1 MYVLSN
7 LSIVLFFCFFLSS
20 FGIKND
26 LNCHMCR
33 HEETRKSYSYQ
44 FGCFHQGP
52 RHYHPGPDL
61 ISCLRM
67 FSQLL
72 HWPFCLVST
81 QSKVLNLQALVKN
94 KNAEHFVQKAGN
106 NYHWRCEN
114 VFVFLSSTVS
124 FFQLRMMFFICYL
137 ISRFWENRDTCC
149 MSTGTH
155 SSKGPEEETF
165 MKPIKAPQARLKNAD
180 SYVLENGERQEQKDT
195 EEGRGEGGRRVCWL
209 M

>member
-1 MYVLSN
+1 
-7 LSIVLFFCFFLSS
+7 
-20 FGIKND
+20 
-26 LNCHMCR
+26 MCR

-44 FGCFHQGP
+44 FSCFHQGP

-81 QSKVLNLQALVKN
+81 QSKVLSLQALVKN
-94 KNAEHFVQKAGN
+94 KNAEHFAQKAGN

-114 VFVFLSSTVS
+114 IFVFLSSTVS
-124 FFQLRMMFFICYL
+124 FFQLRMILVICYL

-149 MSTGTH
+149 LSTGTH

-165 MKPIKAPQARLKNAD
+165 MKPIKAPTGK
-180 SYVLENGERQEQKDT
+180 T
-195 EEGRGEGGRRVCWL
+195 EECRQLCAGEWRETGAKGHRGGEKGGREKGVLTHVIHLAFWFL
-209 M
+209 N